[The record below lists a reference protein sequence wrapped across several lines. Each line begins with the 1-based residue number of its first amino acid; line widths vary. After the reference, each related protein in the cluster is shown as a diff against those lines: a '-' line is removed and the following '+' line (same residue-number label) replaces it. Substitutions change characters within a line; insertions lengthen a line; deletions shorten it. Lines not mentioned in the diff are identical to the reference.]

1 MRFSKTRLP
10 LTTSI
15 HPFVR
20 SRTNKPN
27 MKPLVI
33 GIGELLWDL
42 LPSGPRMG
50 GAPAN
55 FACHAQALG
64 AAGAIAS
71 SVGADDLGSRLLE
84 KLADLGVL
92 TGGISIDPSR
102 PTGTVAVQL
111 GLDGQPCFGIREGVA
126 WDVIQAPAAIGM
138 MAAASAVCFGTLGQ
152 RSLSSRAVIRQLVG
166 ATSPAAL
173 RVFDVNLRQNYYSS
187 DLIHDSL
194 VLANVMKLSDSE
206 LPVIAGLLNLRGSV
220 RDQLVALLDRYDLRM
235 IAYTRGSD
243 GSILW
248 DGVHWCE
255 HPGLPSD
262 VKDTIGAGDSFTA
275 ATTLG
280 LLQGWPLEWISATAN
295 EVAAHVCSC
304 VGAIPPMPEALRH
317 RFSWETPVHRAASA
331 EAGPFSLV
339 PGLASQ

>member
-1 MRFSKTRLP
+1 
-10 LTTSI
+10 
-15 HPFVR
+15 
-20 SRTNKPN
+20 

-64 AAGAIAS
+64 AAGAIIS

-84 KLADLGVL
+84 CLADLGVL
-92 TGGISIDPSR
+92 TSGISTDPTR
-102 PTGTVAVQL
+102 PTGTVTVQL
-111 GLDGQPCFGIREGVA
+111 GTGGQPCFNIRDGVA
-126 WDVIQAPAAIGM
+126 WERIQAQATEMGM
-138 MAAASAVCFGTLGQ
+138 MAAASAICFGTLGQ
-152 RSLSSRAVIRQLVG
+152 RSPASRLAIRQLVE

-173 RVFDVNLRQNYYSS
+173 RVFDVNLRQSYDSS
-187 DLIHDSL
+187 DLIHHSL
-194 VLANVMKLSDSE
+194 DLANVVKLSDSE
-206 LPVIAGLLNLRGSV
+206 LPVIAGLLNLVGNV
-220 RDQLVALLDRYDLRM
+220 RDQLAALLDRYELRM

-255 HPGLPSD
+255 HPGLLAE

-275 ATTLG
+275 AATLG
-280 LLQGWPLEWISATAN
+280 LLQGWPLEWISEAAN

-304 VGAIPPMPEALRH
+304 AGAIPPMPGELRQ
-317 RFSWETPVHRAASA
+317 RFAGDQPGRHTTRDPHPAAMA
-331 EAGPFSLV
+331 RFT
-339 PGLASQ
+339 